1 MPRFFAVR
9 VFLLGW
15 FFVCGSPLFGKPGK
29 LSDEQIEQAIKE
41 IDAFFVEMDALHAD
55 DPLWNAAKQRSLRM
69 VEQGYSLQAISNAGW
84 NEFLRSIESVLI
96 SPSDVS
102 ATQKQIEKYARTFN
116 ERRRQLWLS
125 SKNEWLDRSKGEEQ
139 LLSFVREDLLLPLVR
154 DNANVAAYLKP
165 EQLLKAI
172 ILGAPTPPEESVW
185 AIRNRPAGSKPQGH
199 IEQSL
204 PKNHRIMSEVFH
216 LAIETRSPR
225 LVRLGAWIA
234 QQTGERFSVAWLDK
248 WPEAFDYILEG
259 TDFEALRRGQ
269 VTRAPMSLVR
279 YALEKGSP
287 AHFQKLAVVE
297 KRVGFSIWWN
307 AQTTRYDSSILA
319 SATHSEG
326 SSLLQGG
333 LPRLVEKDASEME
346 RLIPG
351 LASLYPGDPQPILD
365 RMFYWVA
372 RESGD
377 LEKLRVLR
385 NAGANPLAVVM
396 APHVWSEW
404 CHNKFQFLT
413 GALGSRGKY
422 KDSAYRFLSEEA
434 KQAVAGDLRPSFKR
448 LKDWKQWCALKLYAM
463 SEFRRDNFSF

>member
-15 FFVCGSPLFGKPGK
+15 VFVCGTSSLGKPGK
-29 LSDEQIEQAIKE
+29 LSDAQIEQAIRE
-41 IDAFFVEMDALHAD
+41 IDAFFVAMDALHAN
-55 DPLWNAAKQRSLRM
+55 DPIWNAAKERSLKM
-69 VEQGYSLQAISNAGW
+69 VAEGYSLEEISAAGW
-84 NEFLRSIESVLI
+84 NDFLRGIESVII
-96 SPSDVS
+96 SPSDFS
-102 ATQKQIEKYARTFN
+102 ATQEQIEKYARTFN
-116 ERRRQLWLS
+116 QRRHQLWLS
-125 SKNEWLDRSKGEEQ
+125 SKKEWIDRSKQEEL
-139 LLSFVREDLLLPLVR
+139 LLSFVREDLLFPLVR
-154 DNANVAAYLKP
+154 DNAAVGAYLRP

-172 ILGAPTPPEESVW
+172 IRGAPTPPEESVSS
-185 AIRNRPAGSKPQGH
+185 ILNRRGGGKPDAY

-234 QQTGERFSVAWLDK
+234 QQTGERFSVSWLDS

-259 TDFEALRRGQ
+259 TDFEALRGGQ
-269 VTRAPMSLVR
+269 VTRAPMSLVL
-279 YALEKGSP
+279 YAMEKGRLELF
-287 AHFQKLAVVE
+287 AKLAAVE
-297 KRVGFSIWWN
+297 KKVGFSIWWN
-307 AQTTRYDSSILA
+307 AQTNRYDSSIA
-319 SATHSEG
+319 SATHSGG
-326 SSLLQGG
+326 SSILQGG

-346 RLIPG
+346 RLLPG
-351 LASLYPGDPQPILD
+351 LVSIYPGDPQPVLD

-413 GALGSRGKY
+413 GALGRRGKY

-434 KQAVAGDLRPSFKR
+434 KQAVAGDLRLSFRR

-463 SEFRRDNFSF
+463 GEFRRDNFSF